1 MVLATS
7 LRNAGGLLLLL
18 LLALLGIGVQI
29 FYGSVSLPFEEVIK
43 ILSFQG
49 SEDAITEMI
58 LREVRFPRILT
69 ALCAGA
75 ALGCSGLLMQ
85 TFFRNPLAGPYE
97 LGISSGASLGVALT
111 LLLGAGE
118 LMSSDWGLVLPA
130 SLGALLSMSLV
141 LLMSRR
147 VSQPAALLILGLML
161 GYLTSGFVGMILSL
175 SDASTLKNFLLWSF
189 GTFGGVAQERLP
201 ILIGFSILPA
211 IPAYLLARSLNLMLL
226 GEEQART
233 MGVNP
238 KRLSL
243 VLILLSSLQAAVVTA
258 FCGPVAFLGLAAPH
272 ATRML
277 FKTAD
282 HRLLIPATMLLGASL
297 ALWADWLSLCVSS
310 TGVLPLNAIT
320 SILGAPF
327 VVFIL
332 LKDKDGGIA

>member
-1 MVLATS
+1 M
-7 LRNAGGLLLLL
+7 
-18 LLALLGIGVQI
+18 GIGVQI
-29 FYGSVSLPFEEVIK
+29 FYGSVSLPLEEVIK

-49 SEDAITEMI
+49 SEDYITGMI

-130 SLGALLSMSLV
+130 SLGALLSMSFV

-147 VSQPAALLILGLML
+147 VSQPASLLILGLML

-175 SDASTLKNFLLWSF
+175 GDASSLKNFLLWSF
-189 GTFGGVAQERLP
+189 GTFSGVVQERLP

-272 ATRML
+272 TARML
-277 FKTAD
+277 FRTAD

-310 TGVLPLNAIT
+310 AGVLPLNAIT

-332 LKDKDGGIA
+332 LKDRDGGIA